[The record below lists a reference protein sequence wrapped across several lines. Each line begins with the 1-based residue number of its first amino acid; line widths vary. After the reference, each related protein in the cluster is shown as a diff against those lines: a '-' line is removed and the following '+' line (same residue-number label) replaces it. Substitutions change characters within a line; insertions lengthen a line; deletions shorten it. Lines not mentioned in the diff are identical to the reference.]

1 MKVLE
6 PLGEDDAPPF
16 ADNVYLGAP
25 SPTQTVG
32 DAQPTGNMVGGH
44 TTEGKEGNYLDVQHN
59 QSRGAAK
66 SMGKKFGKPWC
77 NLTDEL
83 KD

>member
-1 MKVLE
+1 MLKVLE

-44 TTEGKEGNYLDVQHN
+44 TTEGNYLDVQNN
-59 QSRGAAK
+59 QSKGAAK